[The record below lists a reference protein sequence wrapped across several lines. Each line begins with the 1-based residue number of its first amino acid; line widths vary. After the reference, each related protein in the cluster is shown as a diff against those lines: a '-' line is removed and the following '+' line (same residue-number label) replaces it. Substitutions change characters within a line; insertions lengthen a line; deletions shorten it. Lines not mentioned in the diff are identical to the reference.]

1 MASFSSRRR
10 QQIQS
15 SRRSTDLPE
24 ARLADKIEILGK
36 EENGRRLI
44 GMNNQQKGSQ
54 EKPEQRDGIA
64 SWKRALD
71 LSIIVLL
78 SPVLLVIGGLVALI
92 IKSGSEGPLFF
103 RQRRVGYK
111 GRQFTCYK
119 FRTMRTDAETES
131 HRLHTQRLIHSKDP
145 MVKLDA
151 KRDPRLIPLGSLLRA
166 GGLDELPQML
176 NVLRREMSLVGPRPC
191 IPYEYELYEPW
202 HCRRFEATP
211 GLTGLWQVS
220 GKNRTTF
227 DEMVALDIDYAER
240 RTLWLDIRIIFR
252 TLPALWRQYNDLQ
265 ETKRLTPTPAVSALR
280 KSAESFHL

>member
-1 MASFSSRRR
+1 MQLKLRGGT
-10 QQIQS
+10 QIYA
-15 SRRSTDLPE
+15 E
-24 ARLADKIEILGK
+24 ARLTEGTRSLRKAKQ
-36 EENGRRLI
+36 GRPI
-44 GMNNQQKGSQ
+44 GMNNQENGPN
-54 EKPEQRDGIA
+54 ETAEQRDGIPV
-64 SWKRALD
+64 WKRVLD
-71 LSIIVLL
+71 LSIIALL
-78 SPVLLVIGGLVALI
+78 SPGLLVLGALVALI

-119 FRTMRTDAETES
+119 FRTMRMDAETES
-131 HRLHTQRLIHSKDP
+131 HRLHTQRLIQSKDP

-151 KRDPRLIPLGSLLRA
+151 KRDPRLVPLGSLLRA
-166 GGLDELPQML
+166 CGLDELPQVL

-227 DEMVALDIDYAER
+227 EEMVALDIEYAER
-240 RTLWLDIRIIFR
+240 RSLWLDIKIILK

-265 ETKRLTPTPAVSALR
+265 ESKGSAPASAVSPLR
-280 KSAESFHL
+280 KSAQSFHL